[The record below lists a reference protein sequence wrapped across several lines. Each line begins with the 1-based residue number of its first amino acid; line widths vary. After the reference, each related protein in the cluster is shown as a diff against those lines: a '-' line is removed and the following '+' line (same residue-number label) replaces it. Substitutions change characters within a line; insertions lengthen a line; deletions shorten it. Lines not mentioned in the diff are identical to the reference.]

1 MVVHRSTADNDM
13 TCCNMEAGSVEVA
26 EAQELNKVLLVSF
39 IGVKKFG
46 VDLVSMKLWEAIF

>member
-26 EAQELNKVLLVSF
+26 EAEALIKVLLVSLTS
-39 IGVKKFG
+39 VRKFG
-46 VDLVSMKLWEAIF
+46 VDSVSIKL

>member
-46 VDLVSMKLWEAIF
+46 VDLVSMKL